1 MDLQHKIL
9 NQSPNT
15 STREASNHMASLV
28 NPMKCL
34 QKDEKRTLPNSLYDA
49 RTTPKTNLEKGITG
63 KESRDQYLY
72 EYKCKYPQQNPL

>member
-1 MDLQHKIL
+1 
-9 NQSPNT
+9 
-15 STREASNHMASLV
+15 
-28 NPMKCL
+28 MKCL

-63 KESRDQYLY
+63 KESIDQYFY